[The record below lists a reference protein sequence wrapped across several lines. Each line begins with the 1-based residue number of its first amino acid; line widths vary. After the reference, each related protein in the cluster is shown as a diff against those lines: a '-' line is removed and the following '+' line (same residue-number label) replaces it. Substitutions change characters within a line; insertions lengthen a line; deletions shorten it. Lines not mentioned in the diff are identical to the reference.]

1 VVQRVGWVGEKRKAY
16 RNSVANRRRQRVLGV
31 EERENYERA
40 ILRLVLEN
48 NSLKEKAGETASE

>member
-1 VVQRVGWVGEKRKAY
+1 LWVGEKRKVY
-16 RNSVANRRRQRVLGV
+16 RDSVANPRRQRVLGV
-31 EERENYERA
+31 EERENYERT